1 MKSAENLTGEMPSLL
16 AGRVPARCLLTPNR
30 LDIAA
35 KIPLARSWLKPSPT
49 GAESWAMEMYAE
61 HLRSMN
67 GFEERSTFLDA
78 QTGEEILEVTKN
90 SLGDFVRSFES
101 LVKGASQ
108 REGTGRWALDGQQS
122 RIPVVWQPGNLGG
135 VRFTALDGAH
145 RIAAALSAGG
155 GNAWL
160 PVLCL
165 NFPES
170 WPLMSSPFSAEDLHR
185 RGLPPHFIAL
195 ALSEYTRAHPEAR
208 ICIAFP
214 ASRGGTQGSVEKLL
228 DQERGIQV
236 VGAVSGVHLSGDAP
250 LVLLE
255 AVYRNHL
262 DTNLGVQSRLGG
274 ENGELRETWVLNK
287 VRNCFPAFQGSNR
300 RARPLGNKSLL
311 SVTVIVFE
319 AGSDLEATAAKQAAR
334 SALGVGHAS
343 LHTTDT
349 RDETLEAASLL
360 LTRAGL
366 DYLRVSRPGR
376 RPARYQRFLSNLQS
390 WIRLHPEFSD
400 DLCVDAG
407 GALAA
412 HGLREVN
419 DLDVIAGSG
428 VHAAVR
434 NLTDQHGYLAPGV
447 QLHVK
452 ANQEVSDSIIY
463 NPEESFL
470 TGDSAEGLVRI
481 AALRGAARLKRFRI
495 GKPDA
500 DAAKDFHDLGMMRRA
515 LAPLAR
521 RENQLQIVAEP
532 LRREAYV
539 SFMFNEDPKWLLGL
553 GALAQ
558 ALRETMTQRALV
570 AMVSPNLQTS
580 TVNALEMLG
589 WEIRTVEGV
598 PHPHPERCAKAWQV
612 THGDGGEVSEYT
624 KLRVFGLTEFSKV
637 VYLDADTLVVGN
649 VDALFERPG
658 YPLSAAPSLFP
669 PDMFNAGVMVI
680 EPREET
686 LGEILEFAKTH
697 ISYTCGDQGVLNA
710 WFKDWWTSV
719 DHRLPFIYNAH
730 VLMYHLYKP
739 GWELRSRAPKAEDET
754 GSHRIYHWTG
764 PQNKPWMLL
773 DSPAEI
779 APGSPTAQW
788 HEVFL
793 RLLQQRPALRQA
805 VRLPQRLAPPDEP
818 DQFCD
823 GRKGGGKEEG
833 MYQGCDQVYVLHAD
847 PPGAVTKS
855 VAAARTELEGFYTG
869 PQAPLAGQP
878 VVRRLSSVIGGFSAL
893 NALLDLAP
901 EEIDYFDVNNRVV
914 DYFRLV
920 LALVQIS
927 ATREEFVSRLFAR
940 PFNQGISYTVA
951 DQGRFLSQPLDRV
964 IADETRGLL
973 QVKESQVYAWLLNT
987 HMADTGWSAGQ
998 PRGEILEQ
1006 EERRRNCEEL
1016 YVFFDSP
1023 GKFPRLNPGAAGAG
1037 LANQCTLYYGHGW
1050 LAGQP
1055 EYSLVR
1061 ERLQVARVSLSVR
1074 DAFDKGFPQW
1084 LMRPYVK
1091 RDGPTARWDALYLSN
1106 LCLWASQGC
1115 TSILLPGLGAEVDRV
1130 GGELGNSDSNSADA
1144 TVAVLHSHLEQ
1155 PHILSSA
1162 NIRPSCPGI
1171 PPGTSFPNSHLS
1183 AWAAVRKALGGE
1195 REESGLTSELK
1206 LPAGALLEVTT
1217 KADWGFHEA
1226 PAPGREQVELQA
1238 FLSGGTPDRSFDVVL
1253 LHILLGEGTPL
1264 KDFRMALEQATRVA
1278 RRRVLIL
1285 EHNKDSA
1292 DWALGRPERQFSL
1305 SALQLEVVMGQTL
1318 SGAALAPHAVGPCC
1332 YVPGYLD
1339 LRRNMLSTVHISDA

>member
-1 MKSAENLTGEMPSLL
+1 M
-16 AGRVPARCLLTPNR
+16 
-30 LDIAA
+30 
-35 KIPLARSWLKPSPT
+35 
-49 GAESWAMEMYAE
+49 
-61 HLRSMN
+61 
-67 GFEERSTFLDA
+67 
-78 QTGEEILEVTKN
+78 
-90 SLGDFVRSFES
+90 
-101 LVKGASQ
+101 
-108 REGTGRWALDGQQS
+108 
-122 RIPVVWQPGNLGG
+122 
-135 VRFTALDGAH
+135 
-145 RIAAALSAGG
+145 
-155 GNAWL
+155 
-160 PVLCL
+160 
-165 NFPES
+165 
-170 WPLMSSPFSAEDLHR
+170 
-185 RGLPPHFIAL
+185 RGLPPHFVAL
-195 ALSEYTRAHPEAR
+195 ALSEYVRVHPEAR

-214 ASRGGTQGSVEKLL
+214 ASRGRTQGSAEKLL
-228 DQERGIQV
+228 GQEEGIQV
-236 VGAVSGVHLSGDAP
+236 VGAVSGVHLPGDAP

-255 AVYRNHL
+255 AVYRDHL

-274 ENGELRETWVLNK
+274 ENSELREAWVLNK
-287 VRNCFPAFQGSNR
+287 AGNCFPAFKGANR
-300 RARPLGNKSLL
+300 RANPLGNEPLL

-319 AGSDLEATAAKQAAR
+319 SGSALEATAAKRAVR

-349 RDETLEAASLL
+349 RDEALEAASLL

-366 DYLRVSRPGR
+366 DYLQVSRPGR
-376 RPARYQRFLSNLQS
+376 RPTRYQRFLINLQS

-407 GALAA
+407 ASLAA
-412 HGLREVN
+412 HGLRDVN
-419 DLDVIAGSG
+419 DLDVIVGSG
-428 VHAAVR
+428 VLDAVR
-434 NLTDQHGYLAPGV
+434 ELSDQHGYLAPGV
-447 QLHVK
+447 QLHVNADRK
-452 ANQEVSDSIIY
+452 LADSIIY
-463 NPEESFL
+463 DSEESFL
-470 TGDSAEGLVRI
+470 TGDSAAGLLRI
-481 AALRGAARLKRFRI
+481 AALRGAARLKRLRI

-500 DAAKDFHDLGMMRRA
+500 DAAKDARDLGTIRRA
-515 LAPLAR
+515 LAPLGR
-521 RENQLQIVAEP
+521 KENQLQVVADP
-532 LRREAYV
+532 PKREAYV
-539 SFMFNEDPKWLLGL
+539 SFMFNEDPKWFLGL

-558 ALRETMTQRALV
+558 ALRETRTQRALV
-570 AMVSPNLQTS
+570 AIVSPNLQAV
-580 TVNALEMLG
+580 TVDTLKMLG
-589 WEIRTVEGV
+589 WEIRTVDGV

-686 LGEILEFAKTH
+686 PGETLEFAKTH

-719 DHRLPFIYNAH
+719 DHRRPFIYNAH

-739 GWELRSRAPKAEDET
+739 GWELRSGSPKAEDET
-754 GSHRIYHWTG
+754 GSHRIYDWTG
-764 PQNKPWMLL
+764 PLNKPWMLL

-793 RLLQQRPALRQA
+793 RLLQKRPALRQA
-805 VRLPQRLAPPDEP
+805 VRLPQRLAPPVEAE
-818 DQFCD
+818 QFCD
-823 GRKGGGKEEG
+823 GRSGVNKEDG
-833 MYQGCDQVYVLHAD
+833 IYQGCEQVCVLHAD
-847 PPGAVTKS
+847 PPGAVVNS
-855 VAAARTELEGFYTG
+855 VAAARKELEGFYTG
-869 PQAPLAGQP
+869 PQAPLAGRP
-878 VVRRLSSVIGGFSAL
+878 MVRRLSSVIGGFSAL
-893 NALLDLAP
+893 NALLDFAP
-901 EEIDYFDVNNRVV
+901 EEIDYFDVNSRVV
-914 DYFRLV
+914 EYFRLV

-940 PFNQGISYTVA
+940 PFSRERPYTATNQGE
-951 DQGRFLSQPLDRV
+951 FLSQPLDRAV
-964 IADETRGLL
+964 ADETRGLL
-973 QVKESQVYAWLLNT
+973 QVKESQVYAWLLRT

-998 PRGEILEQ
+998 PRGEVLEKGK
-1006 EERRRNCEEL
+1006 RRRNCEEL
-1016 YVFFDSP
+1016 HVFFDSP

-1037 LANQCTLYYGHGW
+1037 PANQCTLYYGHGW

-1074 DAFDKGFPQW
+1074 DALDKGFPQW
-1084 LMRPYVK
+1084 LMRPYAK
-1091 RDGPTARWDALYLSN
+1091 RGGPAARWDALYLSN

-1115 TSILLPGLGAEVDRV
+1115 SSILLPGLGAEVDRV
-1130 GGELGNSDSNSADA
+1130 GGDLGHLNSDSGGA

-1155 PHILSSA
+1155 PHILSSS

-1183 AWAAVRKALGGE
+1183 AWAAVRQALGGI
-1195 REESGLTSELK
+1195 REGSGLTSELQ

-1217 KADWGFHEA
+1217 KADWGFHEV
-1226 PAPGREQVELQA
+1226 PAPGLEQVELSS
-1238 FLSGGTPDRSFDVVL
+1238 FLSGGAPSRSYDVVL

-1264 KDFRMALEQATRVA
+1264 KDFRAALERSMRVA
-1278 RRRVLIL
+1278 RHRVLIL

-1305 SALQLEVVMGQTL
+1305 SALQLEVVMRQTL
-1318 SGAALAPHAVGPCC
+1318 GGAALSHHTVGPCC